1 MRQFKNTKKI
11 TERNNI
17 SVNNYLKEVNR
28 YPMATV
34 DEEVTLA
41 QRIRQGGKEA
51 DKARKRLVEANLRFV
66 ISVANQ
72 YHQPNMD
79 LSDLISEGNIGLIKA
94 AELFDETRG
103 FKFISY
109 AVWWIR
115 QSISSAIC
123 ENGRAI
129 RLPLNQQALL
139 NKYFILMNKTIQKD
153 QREPT
158 PAEFAEFADISEY
171 KASMLIEQNYKTLS
185 MDAPLSEDT
194 GTSIG
199 DLVSSGSKTDEPL
212 DKESLHQDIAAI
224 LNHILTAKEREI
236 ILRSFG
242 IGCKEEGLED
252 IGVSLGLSRE
262 RVRQIIAKLL
272 RAFPENLDED
282 NSDLIYWF
290 TTYNFLK
297 YPLFKKDGHFRDL
310 TF

>member
-51 DKARKRLVEANLRFV
+51 DKARQRLIEANLRFV

-94 AELFDETRG
+94 AELFDDTRG

-139 NKYFILMNKTIQKD
+139 SKYFILMNKTIQKE

-158 PAEFAEFADISEY
+158 TAEFAEFADISEY
-171 KASMLIEQNYKTLS
+171 KASMLIEQNHKTLS

-194 GTSIG
+194 ETSVG
-199 DLVSSGSKTDEPL
+199 DHVPSRYRTDDSL

-242 IGCKEEGLED
+242 IGCKEEGLEE
-252 IGVSLGLSRE
+252 IGFSLGLSRE
-262 RVRQIIAKLL
+262 RVRQIREKALCKIRRSNKIGILAQYI
-272 RAFPENLDED
+272 R
-282 NSDLIYWF
+282 
-290 TTYNFLK
+290 
-297 YPLFKKDGHFRDL
+297 
-310 TF
+310 

>member
-51 DKARKRLVEANLRFV
+51 DKARQRLIEANLRFV

-94 AELFDETRG
+94 AELLDDTRG

-139 NKYFILMNKTIQKD
+139 SKYFILMNKTIQKE

-158 PAEFAEFADISEY
+158 TAEFAEFADISEY
-171 KASMLIEQNYKTLS
+171 KTSMLIEQNHKTLS

-194 GTSIG
+194 ETSVG
-199 DLVSSGSKTDEPL
+199 DLVPSRYRTDDSL

-262 RVRQIIAKLL
+262 RVRQIREKAL
-272 RAFPENLDED
+272 RTIRRSNKIGRLAQY
-282 NSDLIYWF
+282 I
-290 TTYNFLK
+290 
-297 YPLFKKDGHFRDL
+297 
-310 TF
+310 

>member
-28 YPMATV
+28 YPMVTV
-34 DEEVTLA
+34 DEEVILA
-41 QRIRQGGKEA
+41 QKIRQGGKEA

-123 ENGRAI
+123 ENGRTI

-194 GTSIG
+194 DTSVG
-199 DLVSSGSKTDEPL
+199 DLVPSPYRTDDSL

-262 RVRQIIAKLL
+262 RVRQIREKAL
-272 RAFPENLDED
+272 RTIRRSNKIGRLAQY
-282 NSDLIYWF
+282 I
-290 TTYNFLK
+290 
-297 YPLFKKDGHFRDL
+297 
-310 TF
+310 

>member
-51 DKARKRLVEANLRFV
+51 DKARQRLIEANLRFV

-79 LSDLISEGNIGLIKA
+79 LSDIISEGNIGLIKA
-94 AELFDETRG
+94 AELFDDTRG

-139 NKYFILMNKTIQKD
+139 NKYFILMNKTIQKE

-158 PAEFAEFADISEY
+158 TAEFAEFADISEY
-171 KASMLIEQNYKTLS
+171 KASMLIEQNHKTLS

-194 GTSIG
+194 ETSVG
-199 DLVSSGSKTDEPL
+199 DLVPSRYRTDDSL

-242 IGCKEEGLED
+242 IGCKEEGLEE

-262 RVRQIIAKLL
+262 RVRQIREKAL
-272 RAFPENLDED
+272 RTIRCSNKIRILAQY
-282 NSDLIYWF
+282 I
-290 TTYNFLK
+290 
-297 YPLFKKDGHFRDL
+297 R
-310 TF
+310 

>member
-51 DKARKRLVEANLRFV
+51 DKARQRLIEANLRFV

-139 NKYFILMNKTIQKD
+139 SKYFILMNKTIQKE

-158 PAEFAEFADISEY
+158 TAEFAEFADISEY
-171 KASMLIEQNYKTLS
+171 KASMLIEQNHKTLS

-194 GTSIG
+194 ETSVG
-199 DLVSSGSKTDEPL
+199 DLVPSRYRTDDSL

-242 IGCKEEGLED
+242 IGCKEEGLEE
-252 IGVSLGLSRE
+252 IGFSLGLSRE
-262 RVRQIIAKLL
+262 RVRQIREKALCKIRRSNKSGILAQYI
-272 RAFPENLDED
+272 R
-282 NSDLIYWF
+282 
-290 TTYNFLK
+290 
-297 YPLFKKDGHFRDL
+297 
-310 TF
+310 

>member
-51 DKARKRLVEANLRFV
+51 DKARQRLIEANLRFV

-94 AELFDETRG
+94 AELFDDTRG

-139 NKYFILMNKTIQKD
+139 SKYFILMNKTIQKE

-158 PAEFAEFADISEY
+158 TAEFAEFADISEY
-171 KASMLIEQNYKTLS
+171 KASMLIEQNHKTLS

-194 GTSIG
+194 ETSVG
-199 DLVSSGSKTDEPL
+199 DLVPSRYRTDDSL

-262 RVRQIIAKLL
+262 RVRQIREKAL
-272 RAFPENLDED
+272 RTIRRSNKIGRLAQY
-282 NSDLIYWF
+282 I
-290 TTYNFLK
+290 
-297 YPLFKKDGHFRDL
+297 
-310 TF
+310 

>member
-194 GTSIG
+194 GISVG
-199 DLVSSGSKTDEPL
+199 DLVPSRYRTDDSL

-262 RVRQIIAKLL
+262 RVRQIREKAL
-272 RAFPENLDED
+272 RTIRR
-282 NSDLIYWF
+282 S
-290 TTYNFLK
+290 
-297 YPLFKKDGHFRDL
+297 KKIGRL
-310 TF
+310 AQYI

>member
-1 MRQFKNTKKI
+1 MRQFKNTKNI
-11 TERNNI
+11 TERSNI
-17 SVNNYLKEVNR
+17 SVNKYLKEVSR
-28 YPMATV
+28 YPMVTV
-34 DEEVTLA
+34 DEEVILA
-41 QRIRQGGKEA
+41 QKIRLGGKEA
-51 DKARKRLVEANLRFV
+51 DKARQRLVEANLRFV

-79 LSDLISEGNIGLIKA
+79 LSDLFSEGNIGLIKA
-94 AELFDETRG
+94 AELFDDTRG

-171 KASMLIEQNYKTLS
+171 KASMLIEQNYMTLS

-194 GTSIG
+194 DTSVG
-199 DLVSSGSKTDEPL
+199 DLVPSRYRTDDSL

-262 RVRQIIAKLL
+262 RVRQIREKAL
-272 RAFPENLDED
+272 RTIRRSNKIGRLAQY
-282 NSDLIYWF
+282 I
-290 TTYNFLK
+290 
-297 YPLFKKDGHFRDL
+297 
-310 TF
+310 

>member
-51 DKARKRLVEANLRFV
+51 DKARQRLIEANLRFV
-66 ISVANQ
+66 ISVVNQ

-94 AELFDETRG
+94 AELFDDTRG

-109 AVWWIR
+109 AVWWMR

-139 NKYFILMNKTIQKD
+139 SKYFILMNKTIQKE

-158 PAEFAEFADISEY
+158 TAEFAEFADISEY
-171 KASMLIEQNYKTLS
+171 KASMLIEQNHKTLS

-194 GTSIG
+194 ETSVG
-199 DLVSSGSKTDEPL
+199 DLVPSRYRTDDSL

-242 IGCKEEGLED
+242 IGCKEEGLEE
-252 IGVSLGLSRE
+252 IGFSLGLSRE
-262 RVRQIIAKLL
+262 RVRQIREKALCKIRRSNKIGILAQYI
-272 RAFPENLDED
+272 R
-282 NSDLIYWF
+282 
-290 TTYNFLK
+290 
-297 YPLFKKDGHFRDL
+297 
-310 TF
+310 

>member
-51 DKARKRLVEANLRFV
+51 DKARQRLIEANLRFV

-94 AELFDETRG
+94 AELFDDTRG

-139 NKYFILMNKTIQKD
+139 SKYFILMNKTIQKE

-158 PAEFAEFADISEY
+158 TAEFAEFADISEY
-171 KASMLIEQNYKTLS
+171 KASMLIEQNHKTLS

-194 GTSIG
+194 ETSVG
-199 DLVSSGSKTDEPL
+199 DLVPSRYRTDDSL
-212 DKESLHQDIAAI
+212 DKESLRQDIAAI

-242 IGCKEEGLED
+242 IGCKEEGLEE
-252 IGVSLGLSRE
+252 IGFSLGLSRE
-262 RVRQIIAKLL
+262 RVRQIREKALSTI
-272 RAFPENLDED
+272 RR
-282 NSDLIYWF
+282 S
-290 TTYNFLK
+290 
-297 YPLFKKDGHFRDL
+297 KKIGRL
-310 TF
+310 AQYI

>member
-51 DKARKRLVEANLRFV
+51 DKARQRLIEANLRFV

-72 YHQPNMD
+72 YHQSNMD

-94 AELFDETRG
+94 AELFDDTRG

-139 NKYFILMNKTIQKD
+139 SKYFILMNKTIQKD

-194 GTSIG
+194 DTSVG
-199 DLVSSGSKTDEPL
+199 DLVPSRYRTDDSL

-236 ILRSFG
+236 LSRSFG

-252 IGVSLGLSRE
+252 IGISLGLSRE
-262 RVRQIIAKLL
+262 RVRQIREKAL
-272 RAFPENLDED
+272 RTIRRSNKIGRLAQY
-282 NSDLIYWF
+282 I
-290 TTYNFLK
+290 
-297 YPLFKKDGHFRDL
+297 
-310 TF
+310 

>member
-34 DEEVTLA
+34 DEEVILA

-139 NKYFILMNKTIQKD
+139 NMYSILLKETMQTE
-153 QREPT
+153 QRKPT
-158 PAEFAEFADISEY
+158 TAEFAEFADICEY

-262 RVRQIIAKLL
+262 RVRQIREKAL
-272 RAFPENLDED
+272 RTIRRSNKIGRLAQY
-282 NSDLIYWF
+282 I
-290 TTYNFLK
+290 
-297 YPLFKKDGHFRDL
+297 
-310 TF
+310 

>member
-11 TERNNI
+11 TERSNI
-17 SVNNYLKEVNR
+17 SVNKYLKEVSR
-28 YPMATV
+28 YPMVTV
-34 DEEVTLA
+34 DEEVILA

-139 NKYFILMNKTIQKD
+139 NMYSILLKETMQTE
-153 QREPT
+153 QRKPT
-158 PAEFAEFADISEY
+158 TAEFAEFADISEY

-262 RVRQIIAKLL
+262 RVRQIREKAL
-272 RAFPENLDED
+272 RTIRRSNKIGRLAQY
-282 NSDLIYWF
+282 I
-290 TTYNFLK
+290 
-297 YPLFKKDGHFRDL
+297 
-310 TF
+310 

>member
-1 MRQFKNTKKI
+1 MRQFKNTRSI
-11 TERNNI
+11 TTRNNI
-17 SVNNYLKEVNR
+17 SINNYLNEVNR
-28 YPMATV
+28 YPMITV
-34 DEEVTLA
+34 DEEVILA
-41 QRIRQGGKEA
+41 RKIKQSGIEA
-51 DKARKRLVEANLRFV
+51 DKARQRLVEANLRFV

-72 YHQPNMD
+72 YRQPDMD

-94 AELFDETRG
+94 AERFDDTRG

-115 QSISSAIC
+115 QSISSTIY
-123 ENGRAI
+123 ENGRII

-139 NKYFILMNKTIQKD
+139 NMYSTLLKETMQTE
-153 QREPT
+153 QRKPT
-158 PAEFAEFADISEY
+158 TAEFAEFANISEN
-171 KASMLIEQNYKTLS
+171 KAGILIEQTARTLS

-194 GTSIG
+194 GTSVG
-199 DLVSSGSKTDEPL
+199 DLVPSRYRTDDSL

-262 RVRQIIAKLL
+262 RVRQIREKAL
-272 RAFPENLDED
+272 RTIRRSNKIGRLAQY
-282 NSDLIYWF
+282 I
-290 TTYNFLK
+290 
-297 YPLFKKDGHFRDL
+297 
-310 TF
+310 

>member
-51 DKARKRLVEANLRFV
+51 DKARQRLIEANLRFV

-94 AELFDETRG
+94 AELFDDTRG

-123 ENGRAI
+123 EHGRAI

-139 NKYFILMNKTIQKD
+139 SKYFILMNKTIQKE

-158 PAEFAEFADISEY
+158 TAEFAEFADISEY
-171 KASMLIEQNYKTLS
+171 KASMLIEQNHKTLS

-194 GTSIG
+194 ETSVG
-199 DLVSSGSKTDEPL
+199 DLVPSRYRTDDSL

-242 IGCKEEGLED
+242 IGCKEEGLEE
-252 IGVSLGLSRE
+252 IGFSLGLSRE
-262 RVRQIIAKLL
+262 RVRQIREKALCKIRRSNKIGILAQYI
-272 RAFPENLDED
+272 R
-282 NSDLIYWF
+282 
-290 TTYNFLK
+290 
-297 YPLFKKDGHFRDL
+297 
-310 TF
+310 